1 MLSVN
6 HCKEYL
12 NNSKNSYTD
21 KEIEE
26 IRDSLYQ
33 IAEILVEDYL
43 NKKINTDKHEIQRK
57 AS

>member
-1 MLSVN
+1 MFSIS
-6 HCKEYL
+6 HCKKYL
-12 NNSKNSYTD
+12 DNSYTD

-33 IAEILVEDYL
+33 IAEISVEDYL
-43 NKKINTDKHEIQRK
+43 SKKINTDKHEIQRK

>member
-6 HCKEYL
+6 NCKKYL
-12 NNSKNSYTD
+12 DDSYTD

-33 IAEILVEDYL
+33 MVEISVEDYL
-43 NKKINTDKHEIQRK
+43 KKINTDKHEIQRK

>member
-6 HCKEYL
+6 QCKKYL
-12 NNSKNSYTD
+12 NNTKNNYTD

-26 IRDSLYQ
+26 IRYSLYQ
-33 IAEILVEDYL
+33 IAEISVEDYL
-43 NKKINTDKHEIQRK
+43 KKINTDKHEIQRK

>member
-1 MLSVN
+1 MFSIS
-6 HCKEYL
+6 HCKKYL
-12 NNSKNSYTD
+12 DNKYTD

-33 IAEILVEDYL
+33 IAEISIEDYL
-43 NKKINTDKHEIQRK
+43 KKINTDKHQIQRK